1 MLLGMATT
9 PPHLPAEP
17 RHQPAAPRLLTET
30 QIRNA
35 KAPKRAI
42 KLADPGGLVLL
53 VQPGGTKLWRYRFWL
68 QQKEGVL
75 ALGRYPDVSLK
86 RARELHLEARSLVA
100 EGINPVHHR
109 QKAKL
114 QQVQVELKA
123 DLGTFEAVAEAW
135 RLKTDKQ
142 LRASTVRQREREI
155 NNDLLPQL
163 KHRHVESI
171 QRIELSN
178 LLTTVEKRAPETAK
192 NLRTHLHAIFEHAI
206 DTGMITANPTPPRR
220 LLQARHQV
228 HHTSLPAQR
237 VGNFLRALD
246 ASRIQ
251 PETRIA
257 MLLVLLTACRKAEV
271 TSSRWE
277 EFNLKA
283 KAWTIPASRMKA
295 KREHWVPLSSQAVKL
310 LNELR
315 GLVPHKCE
323 FLFPNRLDPSRPMAN
338 RSLNAVIE
346 RLGYGG
352 ESTPH
357 GMRAAFS
364 THFNK
369 VGASVDVIEHCLA
382 HSPADKIR
390 AAYNRHAY
398 QDERRA
404 MLQAW
409 ADHLDNE
416 RAKLS

>member
-1 MLLGMATT
+1 MATA
-9 PPHLPAEP
+9 PPHLPVEA
-17 RHQPAAPRLLTET
+17 RHQPAAPRVLTET

-35 KAPKRAI
+35 KAPKGAI
-42 KLADPGGLVLL
+42 KLADPGGLFLL

-109 QKAKL
+109 QQAKL
-114 QQVQVELKA
+114 QQIQVELKA
-123 DLGTFEAVAEAW
+123 DLGTFEAVVAAW

-142 LRASTVRQREREI
+142 LRASTARQREREI

-163 KHRHVESI
+163 KLRHVESI

-178 LLTTVEKRAPETAK
+178 LLTTVEKRAPETAR

-206 DTGMITANPTPPRR
+206 DIGMITANPTPPRR

-228 HHTSLPAQR
+228 HHTALPAQR

-277 EFNLKA
+277 EFDLKA

-295 KREHWVPLSSQAVKL
+295 KREHWVPLSSQAVML

-315 GLVPHKCE
+315 DLVPHKCE
-323 FLFPNRLDPSRPMAN
+323 FLFPNRVDPSRPMAN

-369 VGASVDVIEHCLA
+369 VGANVDVIEHCLA
-382 HSPADKIR
+382 HSPADKVR

-409 ADHLDNE
+409 ADHLDSE
-416 RAKLS
+416 RAKLN